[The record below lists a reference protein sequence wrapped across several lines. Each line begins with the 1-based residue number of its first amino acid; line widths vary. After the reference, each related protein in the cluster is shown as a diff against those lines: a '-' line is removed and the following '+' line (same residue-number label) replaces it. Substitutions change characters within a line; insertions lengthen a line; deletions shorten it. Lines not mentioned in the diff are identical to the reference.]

1 MKRQSDRKVV
11 PAADMIR
18 QTAAFQLRMVDD
30 VLALTRNVQRK
41 LVLNLKVICLN
52 EQVRTALQAVTDAAL
67 NRRIAPALID
77 APEPLWIN
85 ADSDRMQQILRS
97 VLLNALRFTPA
108 GGAVTISLTK
118 EGDEGI
124 VGVRDTGEGIAPA
137 FLPFVFKVFRQ
148 QERGLRRTDPG
159 LTIGLVFVRQLIE
172 AHGGAASVTS
182 GGVGRGA
189 EVTLRWPLA
198 ARSK

>member
-1 MKRQSDRKVV
+1 MKQHRNPKVV
-11 PAADMIR
+11 AAADTIQ

-67 NRRIAPALID
+67 NRRIAPELID

-85 ADSDRMQQILRS
+85 ADSDRMQQVLRS

-108 GGAVTISLTK
+108 GGAVTISLTR
-118 EGDEGI
+118 EGDDGI
-124 VGVRDTGEGIAPA
+124 VGVRDTGEGIAAA

-159 LTIGLVFVRQLIE
+159 LRIGLVFVRELIE
-172 AHGGAASVTS
+172 AHGGAVSVTS

-189 EVTLRWPLA
+189 EIAIRWPLA
-198 ARSK
+198 AMRK